1 MSQHRVSP
9 WAVAHLQRLGQL
21 PLAQLEAGLVGGAV
35 QQLPLLPPHDV
46 HHVAVPAQR
55 LGAAPQNVVVCQ
67 KLICCLARSLH
78 IESTMSRYRLC
89 ALALRHRKVKASNYS
104 TRPAYHPPC
113 RCTSSAP
120 WRCATGNVKLS
131 HPKALFS
138 QTAYRHATVT
148 LHRLGTLTLRQ
159 NVRNVRCAIVQRTVQ
174 TRYSVCW
181 IQQHSVWQ
189 WILYVRFKT
198 QPELP
203 ERAHRPRLHS
213 DYVIPMARR
222 EASAD
227 WNTAM
232 WAPAAAA

>member
-55 LGAAPQNVVVCQ
+55 LGAASQNVVVCQ

-104 TRPAYHPPC
+104 TRPAYRIHQVAVP
-113 RCTSSAP
+113 A
-120 WRCATGNVKLS
+120 
-131 HPKALFS
+131 
-138 QTAYRHATVT
+138 Q
-148 LHRLGTLTLRQ
+148 RLGAAPQGML
-159 NVRNVRCAIVQRTVQ
+159 NCHIPK
-174 TRYSVCW
+174 
-181 IQQHSVWQ
+181 
-189 WILYVRFKT
+189 LYF
-198 QPELP
+198 
-203 ERAHRPRLHS
+203 
-213 DYVIPMARR
+213 RR
-222 EASAD
+222 RHID
-227 WNTAM
+227 M
-232 WAPAAAA
+232 PL